1 MYNELWSMHLFIK
14 ALDEA
19 KIVFPTTKVNALEK
33 SMNIKVP
40 VENNNFITL
49 ASIIEKF
56 EPEYYESGSAFFT
69 AYNSVLYLKNREE
82 FLEMNKQQFGK

>member
-33 SMNIKVP
+33 SINVKVP
-40 VENNNFITL
+40 IDSNKYINL
-49 ASIIEKF
+49 SSIIEEF

-69 AYNSVLYLKNREE
+69 AYNSILYLKNREE
-82 FLEMNKQQFGK
+82 FLEIKKQQFDK